1 MTDLTD
7 GTEQAGQVPGWA
19 ASCSRPGIGSWC
31 RKVREQLSSERFAH
45 VMRVTELAEAIG
57 RANGFTPEELE
68 TTVLAAVLH
77 DAARELP
84 PAELFRLAPARL
96 QLELEHP
103 LTVHGRA
110 GRKLA
115 EQWGITDEAVLSAI
129 EGHVFGVS
137 LDNRPGVAVYVAD
150 VTEPG
155 RGVNDDIRELAFTD
169 LEAAYRRAVQVSVD
183 YLNSVGKPVH
193 PETMRVH
200 GEVCSAR

>member
-1 MTDLTD
+1 MADLT
-7 GTEQAGQVPGWA
+7 GRTERAAAPGLA
-19 ASCSRPGIGSWC
+19 AACSRPGVGVWC
-31 RKVREQLSSERFAH
+31 RKVRELLSSERFAH
-45 VMRVTELAEAIG
+45 VMRVTELAEAIA
-57 RANGFTPEELE
+57 RANDFTASEVE

-77 DAARELP
+77 DSARELP
-84 PAELFRLAPARL
+84 PGELFRLAPPRL
-96 QLELEHP
+96 QLEVEHP

-110 GRKLA
+110 GRKMA
-115 EQWGITDEAVLSAI
+115 EQWGVKDEAVLSAI

-155 RGVNDDIRELAFTD
+155 RGVNHDIRELAFTD
-169 LEAAYRRAVQVSVD
+169 LNSAYCRAVHATVD

-200 GEVCSAR
+200 GEICSAD